1 MAAPWSWVDQQRLL
15 RLSRGLRHR
24 LGGPKTVYVTA
35 RRQEYRGYWEAAA
48 RALGADFVAL
58 TDDVWEIR
66 QGGRAT
72 RVSSWVTQ
80 CDDPVV
86 LRLAG
91 DKSFTYRLAEA
102 ANVPVPQYEVV
113 TAPDLEPA
121 YRLLE
126 RLGRPV
132 VVKPLKGSASG
143 QGVTTHVRDRRSL
156 SRALLLAS
164 LYHEEILVEELIAA
178 ESCRLLFLDGRLL
191 HAVRRRGIR
200 VVGDGNRTIA
210 AGLRDQGL
218 AQPEADQAVRDTLA
232 VQGLGLEH
240 VLPKASEVVARSLP
254 LQERDFEELRT
265 VYDEDI
271 TRLVAPALVAEL
283 SRVVRGL
290 GSEFA
295 GVDILTNDPA
305 KSLAASGGTFL
316 EINTTPG
323 LHHHYVSVTDPARG
337 PAVAVLAYLLE
348 QHPTSVSSRPGGAD
362 LPTGRVDV

>member
-1 MAAPWSWVDQQRLL
+1 MALSWSWVSQQRLL
-15 RLSRGLRHR
+15 RLSRGIRHR

-35 RRQEYRGYWEAAA
+35 RREEYRGYWEAAA
-48 RALGADFVAL
+48 RALGADFEAL

-66 QGGRAT
+66 QAGRAT
-72 RVSSWVTQ
+72 RVSSWVTP

-102 ANVPVPQYEVV
+102 ANVPVPRHEVV
-113 TAPDLEPA
+113 TTADREPA

-126 RLGRPV
+126 RLGRPL

-164 LYHEEILVEELIAA
+164 LYHDQILVEELIAA
-178 ESCRLLFLDGRLL
+178 ESCRLLFLGGELL

-200 VVGDGNRTIA
+200 VLGDGTRTIA
-210 AGLRDQGL
+210 AALREQGL
-218 AQPEADQAVRDTLA
+218 DRPEADQAVRDTLA
-232 VQGLGLEH
+232 AQGLALDVVVPGA
-240 VLPKASEVVARSLP
+240 VEVVARSLP
-254 LQERDFEELRT
+254 RKERDFEELRT

-271 TRLVAPALVAEL
+271 TGLVAPALVAEL
-283 SRVVRGL
+283 SEVVRGL

-295 GVDILTNDPA
+295 GVDIMTNDPA

-348 QHPTSVSSRPGGAD
+348 KHPTSVSSRPGGAD
-362 LPTGRVDV
+362 LPTGQVDV